1 MFLEGY
7 SAFAQIGVV
16 VSILVAS
23 LFFCVILQA
32 CQVLWYLFL
41 PFRFCFRMCSNCEC
55 RDKNGEP
62 IDTTADWDDY
72 AFRCPC
78 VGDDED
84 EAFKV

>member
-7 SAFAQIGVV
+7 SVFAQIGVV

-41 PFRFCFRMCSNCEC
+41 PFRFCFRMCRNCEC

-62 IDTTADWDDY
+62 IENDWDDY

-78 VGDDED
+78 IGNDED
-84 EAFKV
+84 EVFKV